1 MNIREDYL
9 FGGFIP
15 LEKKLLVFSYNN
27 FLLDFDLENGIMR
40 FSQSINTEICKMATK
55 VDWFIQAGNYLVAT
69 SMWGNYAYIYDE
81 RMNKWVELDILCHQK
96 PWGNFL
102 DVFSYNGYAYII
114 PRYRDFYIKIDL
126 EKRKVVQVVCP
137 VLGQMDKERVVI
149 CRRESLIYFFEQ
161 YGCSL
166 FIFDLET
173 GNYIKKDLPDTMK
186 DIVSVRVYKDFF
198 FILSGCGCL
207 DTWDEKANV
216 LQRIVEP
223 RGEAD
228 SNLFV
233 DLAVTQQNIWLL
245 PQSGD
250 DIYVYDY
257 PDRVLRK
264 YEDYP
269 SDYRYADFENYSKF
283 ARGHVFQDK
292 IYFGMHSAN
301 YLLRIDENTGKEEWI
316 APLLPTEQEAYLYRQ
331 KQGLSLIENEEIVS
345 LCEYIDEIPSVDNS
359 EIVYTCEERTIG
371 VQIWETLMRARKG
384 TG

>member
-81 RMNKWVELDILCHQK
+81 RMNKWVELDISCHQK

-126 EKRKVVQVVCP
+126 EKREVVQVVCP

-198 FILSGCGCL
+198 SYCQ
-207 DTWDEKANV
+207 DVDV
-216 LQRIVEP
+216 LI
-223 RGEAD
+223 RGMKK
-228 SNLFV
+228 LTF
-233 DLAVTQQNIWLL
+233 
-245 PQSGD
+245 
-250 DIYVYDY
+250 
-257 PDRVLRK
+257 
-264 YEDYP
+264 
-269 SDYRYADFENYSKF
+269 
-283 ARGHVFQDK
+283 
-292 IYFGMHSAN
+292 
-301 YLLRIDENTGKEEWI
+301 
-316 APLLPTEQEAYLYRQ
+316 
-331 KQGLSLIENEEIVS
+331 
-345 LCEYIDEIPSVDNS
+345 C
-359 EIVYTCEERTIG
+359 
-371 VQIWETLMRARKG
+371 KG
-384 TG
+384 